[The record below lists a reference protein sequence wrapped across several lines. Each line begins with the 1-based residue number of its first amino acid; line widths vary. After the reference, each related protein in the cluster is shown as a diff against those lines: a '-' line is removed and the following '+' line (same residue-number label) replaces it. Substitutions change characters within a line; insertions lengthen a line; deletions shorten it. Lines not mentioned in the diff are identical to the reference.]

1 MIKKTLKVIGIIVF
15 VIILL
20 IAGLLIVLSLKPS
33 APNNY
38 TVKTETGGSIEAKYL
53 AEGTYK
59 TKKFTVTADG
69 DLEKFTIYYPEELI
83 KTDFQYP
90 VVIMV
95 KGTGV
100 KASKYQSVLK
110 HLASWGFIVIGNE
123 HPSSGF
129 GESTDQTLEFLINQN
144 QDPESIL
151 FNKIDLERVGL
162 EGHSQGGAGCL
173 TELSISPYKDYFKTA
188 VALSPT
194 HEEMAHALGWLYEL
208 DKIDVPV
215 LMMAGTETDFET
227 QSVIPIEKMNEMF
240 DKIPGL
246 YKVMTRRIGADHG
259 MMLYTADGYATA
271 WLMWQ
276 LQGDQEAAK
285 AFIGDNP
292 ELLNN
297 PLYQD
302 QKINN

>member
-1 MIKKTLKVIGIIVF
+1 MKKFLKVLGITILT
-15 VIILL
+15 IILL
-20 IAGLLIVLSLKPS
+20 IVALLVFIFLKPN
-33 APNNY
+33 APNDY
-38 TVKTETGGSIEAKYL
+38 TDKTETGGIIEAKYL
-53 AEGTYK
+53 AQGNYDIK
-59 TKKFTVTADG
+59 TITIDADG
-69 DLEKFTIYYPEELI
+69 DLEKFTICYPEELK
-83 KTDFQYP
+83 KTDRQYP

-95 KGTGV
+95 NGTGV

-129 GESTDQTLEFLINQN
+129 GQSTDQTLEFLITQN
-144 QDPESIL
+144 QEPNSFL
-151 FNKIDLERVGL
+151 FNKIDLARIGL

-194 HEEMAHALGWLYEL
+194 HEETAHGFGWLYEL
-208 DKIDVPV
+208 DKIEVPIF
-215 LMMAGTETDFET
+215 MIAGTETEFET
-227 QSVIPIEKMNEMF
+227 ELVIPIDKMVEMF
-240 DKIPGL
+240 NKISSSDKA
-246 YKVMTRRIGADHG
+246 MARRIGADHG

-276 LQGDQEAAK
+276 LQGDEEAAK

-292 ELLNN
+292 ELLDN
-297 PLYQD
+297 PLYRD
-302 QKINN
+302 QRIER